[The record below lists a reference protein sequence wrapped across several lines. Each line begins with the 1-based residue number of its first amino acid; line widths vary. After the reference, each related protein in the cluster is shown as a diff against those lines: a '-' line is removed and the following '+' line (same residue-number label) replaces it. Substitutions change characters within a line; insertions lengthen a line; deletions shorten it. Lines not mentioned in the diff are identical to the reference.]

1 MRCGDLCQCFTQMMR
16 LPHSS
21 MESCTVARSQGLK
34 GLTTH
39 TGGAAG
45 MPCGWQG
52 GGQGGG
58 HGGGHGAPQGRGG
71 RQPQG
76 LWGNRGIRTIGAS
89 GARSP
94 GQKGALFCMG
104 NILSGR
110 GASQDRAAVC
120 RLLPYYAARRAP
132 VSAKRAY
139 CL

>member
-1 MRCGDLCQCFTQMMR
+1 MRCGDLCQRFTQMMR

-45 MPCGWQG
+45 TPW

-58 HGGGHGAPQGRGG
+58 QAGPQPQGRGG
-71 RQPQG
+71 SQGLGGRLPQG
-76 LWGNRGIRTIGAS
+76 RWGKRGIRTIGAS

-94 GQKGALFCMG
+94 GQKGGLLYIG
-104 NILSGR
+104 NILSGLR
-110 GASQDRAAVC
+110 ASR
-120 RLLPYYAARRAP
+120 
-132 VSAKRAY
+132 S
-139 CL
+139 